1 MGLGQAMKDGV
12 GLIRVRRSTKTL
24 CSLSIGALGLA
35 SGVSSASDSG
45 ISGTLWRAA
54 DEPAVV
60 DCATAVTPLDSPPV
74 RSPQA
79 VHSFLTRI
87 IRGKSLV
94 EVGSRHGD
102 GMACFAHVASSAVSI
117 ELSRQYCQRMEA
129 RAAQLAAG
137 GRGNFSVVCRSAF
150 SSGATPDADFYTWWQ
165 QGGLTDANML
175 SHLRTLVRSGAVRR
189 SARALL
195 LFSSWHRDR
204 RSWKNLK
211 PTAEWWRE
219 VAFDERPLCSR
230 LLAHSRLSS
239 ETCDRANGTFIV
251 ASFALASG

>member
-1 MGLGQAMKDGV
+1 MKDGV
-12 GLIRVRRSTKTL
+12 GLVHVRRSAKAL

-45 ISGTLWRAA
+45 ISGTLWRTA
-54 DEPAVV
+54 DEPPVV
-60 DCATAVTPLDSPPV
+60 DCATAVKPLDSTPV

-87 IRGKSLV
+87 FRGKSLV

-102 GMACFAHVASSAVSI
+102 GIACFAHVASSAVSI
-117 ELSRQYCQRMEA
+117 ELARPYCQRMEA

-137 GRGNFSVVCRSAF
+137 GRGNFTVVCRSAL
-150 SSGATPDADFYTWWQ
+150 SLGACPDADYYTWWQ
-165 QGGLTDANML
+165 QGGLTDEKML
-175 SHLRTLVRSGAVRR
+175 SHLRMLVRSGAVRR
-189 SARALL
+189 SARAVM

-211 PTAEWWRE
+211 PTAVWWRE

-251 ASFALASG
+251 AAFALVAR